1 MSKVTNKH
9 DGILNVAGVEVRP
22 GKTVE
27 VDDTALKLWVNGNGA
42 KQWLKAGIIEIDNLK
57 LDTSPRKP
65 TKTTTTVVENGQQS
79 GGGNEAAT
87 ARLALEGKAAGLG
100 IDFTAET
107 SDEDLTNAVA
117 EAEQEAAKGERD
129 ALLKEARD
137 LGLNP
142 NANTGLDKLRKMIAD
157 KKAA

>member
-9 DGILNVAGVEVRP
+9 DGLLNVAGVEIRP

-27 VDDTALKLWVNGNGA
+27 IDDQALKNWANGNGA
-42 KQWLKAGIIEIDNLK
+42 KQWLKAGIIETDAK
-57 LDTSPRKP
+57 LDTSPRKAAAKSKEAP
-65 TKTTTTVVENGQQS
+65 T
-79 GGGNEAAT
+79 GGAQDDTAT
-87 ARLALEGKAAGLG
+87 ARLALEAKAAGLG

-117 EAEQEAAKGERD
+117 EAEQEAAKGERE

-142 NANTGLDKLRKMIAD
+142 NANTGTEKLKQMIAD

>member
-9 DGILNVAGVEVRP
+9 EGILNVAGVEVRP

-27 VDDTALKLWVNGNGA
+27 VDETALRQWANGNAA
-42 KQWLKAGIIEIDNLK
+42 KQWIKGGLIETDAK
-57 LDTSPRKP
+57 LDTKPRERKS
-65 TKTTTTVVENGQQS
+65 TTTVTNTVVQTAPT
-79 GGGNEAAT
+79 GGNEA
-87 ARLALEGKAAGLG
+87 RIALEGKAAALG

-117 EAEQEAAKGERD
+117 EAEQEAAKGERE
-129 ALLKEARD
+129 ALLTEARA

-142 NANTGLDKLRKMIAD
+142 NANVGTEKLKQQIAD
-157 KKAA
+157 KKAAA

>member
-9 DGILNVAGVEVRP
+9 VGILNVAGVEVRP
-22 GKTVE
+22 GASVE
-27 VDDTALKLWVNGNGA
+27 VDDQALKNWANGNAA
-42 KQWLKAGIIEIDNLK
+42 KQWLKQGLIETSLK
-57 LDTSPRKP
+57 LDTSPRKA
-65 TKTTTTVVENGQQS
+65 TKTTTTTVENGQNGS
-79 GGGNEAAT
+79 GAPANE

-129 ALLKEARD
+129 ALLVEARG

-142 NANTGLDKLRKMIAD
+142 NANISTEKLKQQIAD
-157 KKAA
+157 KKSAQ